1 MTPSDDDRIAY
12 LAGEPVE
19 SLSDA
24 DRAELDELRSMLSSA
39 AMWDEPDPGLEDRIV
54 STIARRHRQ
63 PGSQPAPSQ
72 PARPGPLRPAPRGPA
87 SARCSAGP

>member
-24 DRAELDELRSMLSSA
+24 DRAGLDELRSMLSSA

-54 STIARRHRQ
+54 STITEAA
-63 PGSQPAPSQ
+63 SQPRA
-72 PARPGPLRPAPRGPA
+72 AAGTVAATLAAIHGLG
-87 SARCSAGP
+87 SARGSDGQ